1 MSQLLAVPELERYR
15 MGIYSGETFMRTK
28 TEELWQELHDGL
40 RAFIVKRVNDQ
51 GHADDVLQEV
61 FVRVHRQIETV
72 NDPGRLVSWI
82 YQVTRNAIIDHYRK
96 PGRQRE
102 VPAGLSTELEVLNEV
117 ATLSEMTSRG
127 AAGELRA
134 ELAGCLRPM
143 IERLSKDYRDAIT
156 LVEIEG
162 LPQHAAVKQMGISLS
177 GMKSRVQ
184 RGRRQLKAM
193 LNDCCVIELD
203 RRGGVVDYNPRTAHC
218 DSCTERKSAGTT
230 KAR

>member
-1 MSQLLAVPELERYR
+1 M
-15 MGIYSGETFMRTK
+15 
-28 TEELWQELHDGL
+28 WQELHDGL

-162 LPQHAAVKQMGISLS
+162 LPQHAAAKQMGISLS